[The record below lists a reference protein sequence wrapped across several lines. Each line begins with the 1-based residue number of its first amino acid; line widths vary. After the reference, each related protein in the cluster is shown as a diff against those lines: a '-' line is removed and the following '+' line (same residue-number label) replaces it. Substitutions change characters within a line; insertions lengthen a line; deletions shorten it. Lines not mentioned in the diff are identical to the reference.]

1 MFYKVLRDYDDGL
14 IRKRT
19 VVLAVLGKIIAVL
32 FWGLMLF
39 FQMQTCVR
47 VDELCN
53 AFEQMLEDQRRV
65 GEEYRNILRNHKD
78 FGGGGNAYEN

>member
-47 VDELCN
+47 VDELCKGSSC
-53 AFEQMLEDQRRV
+53 RCR
-65 GEEYRNILRNHKD
+65 YCSC
-78 FGGGGNAYEN
+78 